1 MLTLT
6 VDIPTF
12 LENVGITNLDMNHVS
27 LNAMKAATLKHLKGG
42 GGYLTIQHGSQPV
55 SEYDN
60 ADLFPLLY
68 STLFPYGTGGFHKGR
83 ESKLS
88 FESLGKHYLNLHDRR
103 FQEHYSFMFIFFNMI
118 QRQIASQ
125 QTNLCASWS
134 DFNTIASDLVN
145 VSDKAIQAVLD
156 HLSKG
161 DSMSAKNPEEV
172 TVL

>member
-1 MLTLT
+1 
-6 VDIPTF
+6 
-12 LENVGITNLDMNHVS
+12 
-27 LNAMKAATLKHLKGG
+27 
-42 GGYLTIQHGSQPV
+42 
-55 SEYDN
+55 
-60 ADLFPLLY
+60 
-68 STLFPYGTGGFHKGR
+68 
-83 ESKLS
+83 
-88 FESLGKHYLNLHDRR
+88 
-103 FQEHYSFMFIFFNMI
+103 MI

-161 DSMSAKNPEEV
+161 DSVSAKNPEEA